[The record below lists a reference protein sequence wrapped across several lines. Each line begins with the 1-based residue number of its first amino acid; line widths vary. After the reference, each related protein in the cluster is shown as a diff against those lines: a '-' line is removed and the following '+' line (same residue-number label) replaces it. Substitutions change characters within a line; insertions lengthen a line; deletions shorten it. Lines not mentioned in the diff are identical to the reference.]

1 MSKSMFLIPIVF
13 GLGLSG
19 CAVPHQPLSDDAQ
32 AAFSFQATSQDEAA
46 LVAQTAALDRMM
58 KDIVRN
64 TTIKHAAVGAAVGC
78 GLAVMTSNATRCL
91 AAAASGGVV
100 GAVNGHVAG
109 KKDVARRMELVSANA
124 IVRSIRASNV
134 QLDDISTRLPIF
146 LARQESDLSALA
158 ALRGAGTIAE
168 AEYEARLDAIRASR
182 AELAEALMMSSQ
194 QARLASANLREAAAQ
209 GQSGLECHISAV
221 EQMER
226 ETVSARSQ
234 ISLL

>member
-1 MSKSMFLIPIVF
+1 MSKPLFLIPIII

-19 CAVPHQPLSDDAQ
+19 CAVPHHAVSNPPT
-32 AAFSFQATSQDEAA
+32 AFSFQATGQDGAVLIE
-46 LVAQTAALDRMM
+46 QTAALDRMM

-78 GLAVMTSNATRCL
+78 GLAIVTSNASHCL

-100 GAVNGHVAG
+100 GAVNGHMAG

-124 IVRSIRASNV
+124 IVRSIRTSNA
-134 QLDDISTRLPIF
+134 QLDDISIQLPSF
-146 LARQESDLSALA
+146 LARQESDIEGLA
-158 ALRGAGTIAE
+158 ALRGAGTLTE

-194 QARLASANLREAAAQ
+194 QARLASANLRAAAAQ
-209 GQSGLECHISAV
+209 GQSGLEWHISAV